1 MHALSARLSLLADE
15 VIFQKRLYQ
24 LNTILLLI
32 TIGVVIFS
40 RNDRLVVPLSQH
52 LRTRSSARIFE
63 SPPNSPPPRLVMLR
77 RDSSD
82 SLAPNSPVEYV
93 IPGGSSTVT
102 MNSETGLVGGGHLP
116 LKYSSRET
124 SPVMESKSSPPT
136 PHGVRGVS
144 GKSWIPFGPQ
154 LRVEG
159 QGRRWQRL
167 PSPLGSSTDVRP
179 AGVDEDEEVLVDGD
193 GGVDVINGEP
203 GGEIYHDQNGET

>member
-52 LRTRSSARIFE
+52 LRTRSTARMFE

-93 IPGGSSTVT
+93 MPGASVTATVT
-102 MNSETGLVGGGHLP
+102 TEAGAGVAGSGHP
-116 LKYSSRET
+116 PPKYSSREG
-124 SPVMESKSSPPT
+124 SPVMETKSSPPT
-136 PHGVRGVS
+136 PHGIRGVS

-167 PSPLGSSTDVRP
+167 PSPLGSSADIR
-179 AGVDEDEEVLVDGD
+179 AADEDEDVLVDAD
-193 GGVDVINGEP
+193 ADVMNGEP
-203 GGEIYHDQNGET
+203 GEEIYHDQDGEA